1 MTLWLQLSHLN
12 RFSVCQ
18 RKLLWTLWLQKFIYL
33 CIYLFAENG
42 SFMRVKLPYEFGFSS
57 VEELMKFLAVV
68 HFREVGYL
76 VAYHIVAQV
85 VGEKHEH
92 IAQ

>member
-1 MTLWLQLSHLN
+1 
-12 RFSVCQ
+12 
-18 RKLLWTLWLQKFIYL
+18 
-33 CIYLFAENG
+33 
-42 SFMRVKLPYEFGFSS
+42 MRVKLPYEFGFSS
-57 VEELMKFLAVV
+57 VEIAVEELMKFLAVV